1 MLLSITYPLICTL
14 IPCTVYQLLTVRKLE
29 NKNHLFRH
37 MIWVY
42 IFLLYIN
49 LVFSVT
55 GIGTV
60 WEIGIYGEIIR
71 TNEIN
76 LIPFRNGIEVGDVL
90 NAIMF
95 MPLGFLLPLIWESL
109 RNIFKVIL
117 TGVGF
122 SLVIELSQLLNRRI
136 TDSNDLLM
144 NAMGALLGYIVWI
157 VFKRIFKKS
166 GEKSIILSKNEPI
179 FYLLL
184 AFSGNFI
191 LFNWRLLI
199 KVLDAIQ

>member
-1 MLLSITYPLICTL
+1 MLLSITYPLICTI
-14 IPCTVYQLLTVRKLE
+14 IPCTVYQLVAVRKLE
-29 NKNHLFRH
+29 NKNNLFRH

-60 WEIGIYGEIIR
+60 WDIGIYGEIIR

-76 LIPFRNGIEVGDVL
+76 LIPFRNGIEIGDAL

-95 MPLGFLLPLIWESL
+95 MPLGFLLPLIWESF
-109 RNIFKVIL
+109 RNIFKVIC

-144 NAMGALLGYIVWI
+144 NAMGALLGYLVWI

-184 AFSGNFI
+184 AFSGNFL
-191 LFNWRLLI
+191 LFNWRFLI
-199 KVLDAIQ
+199 KVLEAIQ